1 LVTKNDTEYAAPTL
15 PAGSAAG
22 VMVGAGVTVIVNG
35 PALLDPLLS
44 EAITENVMDVALI
57 GVPKRV
63 PSERSEIPFCGSS
76 ADVNVIGP
84 PPGAESLAVNFCPC
98 E

>member
-1 LVTKNDTEYAAPTL
+1 MVPTW

-22 VMVGAGVTVIVNG
+22 VMVGGGVTVIVNG

-44 EAITENVMDVALI
+44 EAITENVMDVALT
-57 GVPKRV
+57 GVPERV
-63 PSERSEIPFCGSS
+63 PSERSEIPFCGSPV
-76 ADVNVIGP
+76 AVNVIGP
-84 PPGAESLAVNFCPC
+84 PPGAESLALNFCPF